1 MPSLEVQQSVHQR
14 DSRPWRDVAEL
25 EGRGMKGAR
34 ADGPGKVREQNG
46 FSLIWESERPGEKVT
61 FMPI

>member
-1 MPSLEVQQSVHQR
+1 
-14 DSRPWRDVAEL
+14 
-25 EGRGMKGAR
+25 MKGAR